1 MELRT
6 DIFSGFEILLASKSP
21 RRRQLLEMAE
31 IPFQIIDLISV
42 DETFPNNI
50 SASEVPMFLSQ
61 KKANAYSD
69 ILCQNQIIIAADT
82 VVIIDNQI
90 LGKPQNA
97 EEAIEMLT
105 RLSGRS
111 HVVVTGVTI
120 MSLKKQVSFSVTTTV
135 EFSQLK
141 ESDILYYV
149 NTYKPFDKAGAY
161 GIQEWIGAVGIKGIS
176 GSYYNVVGMPIHR
189 LYDELH
195 RFITYNY

>member
-1 MELRT
+1 
-6 DIFSGFEILLASKSP
+6 
-21 RRRQLLEMAE
+21 MAE
-31 IPFQIIDLISV
+31 IPFRIIDLISV
-42 DETFPNNI
+42 AETFPNNI

-69 ILCQNQIIIAADT
+69 IL
-82 VVIIDNQI
+82 
-90 LGKPQNA
+90 PQNA

-141 ESDILYYV
+141 ESAILYYV

-195 RFITYNY
+195 RFIADNY

>member
-31 IPFQIIDLISV
+31 IPFRIIDLISV

-69 ILCQNQIIIAADT
+69 TLCQNQIIIAADT

-149 NTYKPFDKAGAY
+149 TNLLTRQERTAY
-161 GIQEWIGAVGIKGIS
+161 RNGLGQ
-176 GSYYNVVGMPIHR
+176 
-189 LYDELH
+189 
-195 RFITYNY
+195 